1 MKLRLLTLIVAVTL
15 MPMALLARN
24 YDMTFTDEKPEAAL
38 QIIKKATGYEF
49 VYNKGILSGLD
60 NRTVTGDFHD
70 MSLEQIL
77 NRVVTLQLG
86 LDFELVDKTIVLSK
100 GKEERWYKN
109 TFTGQVLDDNGEV
122 LAGATVAVPGTKSV
136 VATDIDG
143 QFSILVEGKSPRIEV
158 SYVGMKTKT
167 VKVDPKQPFVI
178 ITLDLDPTLMN
189 EVVVTGYQNL
199 KRENATG
206 AYQTVSAADID
217 RSFTGSVADRL
228 EGKVPGLVTYNNGDG
243 QKMTIRGLGSFQ
255 ANTQPLIV
263 VDGLPIEGGIETV
276 NPYDIENITVLKDAA
291 AASIYGARAATG
303 VFVITT

>member
-109 TFTGQVLDDNGEV
+109 TFSGQVLDDNGEV
-122 LAGATVAVPGTKSV
+122 LAGATVAV
-136 VATDIDG
+136 
-143 QFSILVEGKSPRIEV
+143 
-158 SYVGMKTKT
+158 
-167 VKVDPKQPFVI
+167 
-178 ITLDLDPTLMN
+178 
-189 EVVVTGYQNL
+189 
-199 KRENATG
+199 
-206 AYQTVSAADID
+206 
-217 RSFTGSVADRL
+217 
-228 EGKVPGLVTYNNGDG
+228 
-243 QKMTIRGLGSFQ
+243 
-255 ANTQPLIV
+255 
-263 VDGLPIEGGIETV
+263 
-276 NPYDIENITVLKDAA
+276 
-291 AASIYGARAATG
+291 RAPSR
-303 VFVITT
+303 